1 MRDIVF
7 NVLHDFF
14 LIRDITSKPYYG
26 YSTLFLLFKLPTEK
40 CDKLRNITEKIILR
54 ENRDLSLDQ
63 LTDYWIDEI
72 ESYHKTRED

>member
-26 YSTLFLLFKLPTEK
+26 YSTLFLLFKHPTEK